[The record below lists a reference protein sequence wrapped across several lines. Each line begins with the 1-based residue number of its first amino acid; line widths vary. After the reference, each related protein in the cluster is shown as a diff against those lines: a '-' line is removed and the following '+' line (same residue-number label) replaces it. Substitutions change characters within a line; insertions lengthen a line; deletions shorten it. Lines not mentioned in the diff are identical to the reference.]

1 MRQATHSMSKKKPT
15 DAARIA
21 ALRERCLDRKAALPA
36 ASWSLADVTSVTDAD
51 ALRRSEGLAS
61 WQRRM
66 GLRTR
71 ARLEQAPLA
80 VDDLELL
87 AGRLDASQAA
97 IAASD
102 VASAKTYLAAYTWP
116 GGQTGH
122 CALDFRRLFEA
133 GVDGVRDDVRAREP
147 GADAE
152 GAETLASFLDG
163 LEGLA
168 AMIGRV
174 ADATEAA
181 AAGAPAWR
189 RAELVEMTSVC
200 RHVQRHAPRT
210 FREALQLLWLTNLAV
225 EYADTAWLVCPGRL
239 DRILRPFYD
248 ADLQAGTLTRGQ
260 ALVLIESLYLQINN
274 FVPDGL
280 AVAVMVGGTDATG
293 GDVTHDLSHL
303 CLEALRRTKL
313 VYPTVGVCWHPG
325 TPRVLSALACE
336 LIAAGYATPAFFN
349 DPVIR
354 RGLERLGLPA
364 ADACNYINSTCVEI
378 TPVGRSN
385 VWVASPYFSLCRYLL
400 DEVAAQAEAAHP
412 ACDFESFLAGYFSR
426 LAAAIA
432 EAVEGRDGAR
442 QTRQRRRQYGGKP
455 LQSVFTRDCIVRARD
470 IDAGGA
476 LTNWVECSFVGIAN
490 LADSLEV
497 IRAEVFEA
505 RALGFGELKRLL
517 DDDFSGREDL
527 RLRFLNGHPKYGNAV
542 ARVDELVARVAA
554 CFSRECARH
563 RLPPDDAPFVPGT
576 FCWVMHERLGAA
588 CGATPDGRRRGE
600 PFADGGGPAQGR
612 ELGGPTHAI
621 LSTTSWDH
629 AGLIGGLAY
638 NMKFAG
644 SLFRTPEAVGRL
656 HDLVLAF
663 LERGGFETQINVV
676 SRETLEAAD
685 RNPEQYRDLV
695 VRIGGYTDY
704 FVRLS
709 PGMRQEVMRR
719 TEYEA
724 V

>member
-1 MRQATHSMSKKKPT
+1 MSNKKPS

-21 ALRERCLDRKAALPA
+21 ALRERCLDRKASMPA
-36 ASWSLADVTSVTDAD
+36 ASWSLADFTAVTDAE
-51 ALRRSEGLAS
+51 ALRQSEGLAS
-61 WQRRM
+61 WQRRI

-71 ARLEQAPLA
+71 ARLEKAPLT

-87 AGRLDASQAA
+87 AGRLNTRPSTITASE
-97 IAASD
+97 
-102 VASAKTYLAAYTWP
+102 VASAKAYLAAYTWP
-116 GGQTGH
+116 GGQNGH

-133 GVDGVRDDVRAREP
+133 GVGGVMDDVRARM
-147 GADAE
+147 ADAHAE
-152 GAETLASFLDG
+152 GADTLASFLDA
-163 LEGLA
+163 LEGLTA
-168 AMIGRV
+168 LIGRV
-174 ADATEAA
+174 ADTVEAT

-189 RAELVEMTSVC
+189 RAELAEMAAIC
-200 RHVQRHAPRT
+200 RHVQRHAPRS

-239 DRILRPFYD
+239 DRVLRPFYD
-248 ADLQAGTLTRGQ
+248 ADLRAGTLTREH
-260 ALVLIESLYLQINN
+260 ALLLIESLYLQINN

-280 AVAVMVGGTDATG
+280 AVAVMTGGTDAAG
-293 GDVTHDLSHL
+293 ADVTHELSYL

-325 TPRVLSALACE
+325 TPRELSMLACE

-349 DPVIR
+349 DQVIR
-354 RGLERLGLPA
+354 EGLGRLGLPA

-400 DEVAAQAEAAHP
+400 DEIAAQAQATP
-412 ACDFESFLAGYFSR
+412 PTPDFESFLAGYFSR
-426 LAAAIA
+426 LAAAIH

-442 QTRQRRRQYGGKP
+442 QTRQQRRQYGGKP
-455 LQSVFTRDCIVRARD
+455 LQSVFTRDCIARARD

-497 IRAEVFEA
+497 IRAEVFESH
-505 RALGFGELKRLL
+505 ALGFAELKRLL

-527 RLRFLNGHPKYGNAV
+527 RLRFLNCHPKYGNAV
-542 ARVDELVARVAA
+542 ARVDALVARVAEF
-554 CFSRECARH
+554 FSRECARYS
-563 RLPPDDAPFVPGT
+563 LPPDESPFVPGT
-576 FCWVMHERLGAA
+576 FCWVNHERLGAQ

-612 ELGGPTHAI
+612 EQGGPTHAI

-629 AGLIGGLAY
+629 TGLIGGLAF

-644 SLFRTPEAVGRL
+644 SLFSTPEAIGRL
-656 HDLVLAF
+656 HDLVLTF
-663 LERGGFETQINVV
+663 LQRGGFETQINVV
-676 SRETLEAAD
+676 SRATLEAAE
-685 RNPEQYRDLV
+685 RKPEQYRDLV